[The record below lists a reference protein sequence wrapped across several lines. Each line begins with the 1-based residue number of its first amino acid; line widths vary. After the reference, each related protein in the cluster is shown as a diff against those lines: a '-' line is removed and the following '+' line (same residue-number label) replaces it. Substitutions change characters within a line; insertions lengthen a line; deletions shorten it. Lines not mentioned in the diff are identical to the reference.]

1 MCRSFQLALVAL
13 VVVAAAARPSDPYG
27 PPPPVYG
34 DAPAEYQ
41 FSYGVK
47 DDYSK
52 NDYGHSEDRSG
63 YNTQGQYQVLL
74 PDGRVQTVEYSVTK
88 DGGFVANV
96 VAKGVR
102 AYS

>member
-1 MCRSFQLALVAL
+1 MSCSFMTPRS
-13 VVVAAAARPSDPYG
+13 VVDFPLSR
-27 PPPPVYG
+27 
-34 DAPAEYQ
+34 PAEYQ

-74 PDGRVQTVEYSVTK
+74 PDGRVQTVEYTVTK
-88 DGGFVANV
+88 DGGFMANV
-96 VAKGVR
+96 VAKGVS